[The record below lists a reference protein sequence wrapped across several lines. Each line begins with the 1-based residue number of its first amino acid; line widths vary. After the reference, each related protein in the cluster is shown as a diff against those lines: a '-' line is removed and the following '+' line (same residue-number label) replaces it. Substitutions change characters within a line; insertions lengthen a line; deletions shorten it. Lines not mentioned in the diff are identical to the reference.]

1 MTTRENIVFL
11 DRTFTRQEVLN
22 TLSADSHSKLVIC
35 DNGLDKIL
43 GYCGIPYFVDALSST
58 RSSRFNR

>member
-1 MTTRENIVFL
+1 MTTRENIVL

-35 DNGLDKIL
+35 DNGFGKIL
-43 GYCGIPYFVDALSST
+43 GYVESILC
-58 RSSRFNR
+58 